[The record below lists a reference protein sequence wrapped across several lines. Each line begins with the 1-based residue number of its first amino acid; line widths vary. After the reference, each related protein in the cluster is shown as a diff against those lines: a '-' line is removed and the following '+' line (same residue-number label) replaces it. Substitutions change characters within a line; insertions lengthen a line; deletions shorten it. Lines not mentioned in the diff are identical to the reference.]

1 MGGRRY
7 IMSLSFPRTEPIT
20 GGTQR
25 SGRSKAKTQ
34 SLLLT
39 RKVFGEG
46 GLALRASVLAGG
58 LVQIPFPCHPALA
71 AWVRAEQARA
81 WLERSGGDW
90 VCAPCRHGDL
100 KGRAKGADAGTPSWV
115 CRVESH
121 SPFPGSGNVTL
132 RVLPPHKTM
141 GSGD

>member
-71 AWVRAEQARA
+71 A
-81 WLERSGGDW
+81 
-90 VCAPCRHGDL
+90 
-100 KGRAKGADAGTPSWV
+100 
-115 CRVESH
+115 
-121 SPFPGSGNVTL
+121 
-132 RVLPPHKTM
+132 
-141 GSGD
+141 